1 MVYNRKEKLIGVK
14 FNVETFRFEIEI
26 IKIMLCTLPYMG
38 LTLGESIRKIVLK
51 LTGLYEMEKNKKY
64 LYCAILYIQAYLEF
78 GFDYDVL
85 FDKVINELGYSKEEV
100 FPKDFYK
107 ADKVKLN
114 KSQVRSMIRKW
125 KPGNKSTIAE
135 VVQDIITKVKLHQEG
150 IYYYVNSGTK
160 KDIGEMDITSDVYEL
175 VINKS
180 ECYFHDIR
188 RKKYFTFDD

>member
-1 MVYNRKEKLIGVK
+1 MYASLYGAHLGRKYKK
-14 FNVETFRFEIEI
+14 NSFEINW
-26 IKIMLCTLPYMG
+26 TLWNG
-38 LTLGESIRKIVLK
+38 
-51 LTGLYEMEKNKKY
+51 KNKKY